1 MVSTASAHEFKSGDL
16 SIGHPYARPTAPSQ
30 PTGGGYLTLTSKGRA
45 DRLLSASTPIA
56 REVQLHSMKMEG
68 DVMRMREVDAIE
80 VPADTL
86 VELKPGG
93 FHLMFVGLKEPL
105 KVGQQLPA
113 QAPLREGRRGHGRD
127 QRRRAGRPG
136 GAAEEDAL
144 KRGRCYL
151 ASARSASLMP
161 SLTATSA
168 GSAFSAA
175 AASRS
180 L

>member
-1 MVSTASAHEFKSGDL
+1 MKRRIGVTALLGFAAVVSTVSAHEFKSGDL

-45 DRLLSASTPIA
+45 DRLVSASTPIA

-105 KVGQQLPA
+105 KVGQRFPLKLRFEKAGEVTVEINVDAPA
-113 QAPLREGRRGHGRD
+113 AHE
-127 QRRRAGRPG
+127 ARPKK
-136 GAAEEDAL
+136 AH
-144 KRGRCYL
+144 
-151 ASARSASLMP
+151 
-161 SLTATSA
+161 
-168 GSAFSAA
+168 
-175 AASRS
+175 
-180 L
+180 